1 MGGYCYQSSF
11 GHRLARLENAIKVL
25 GRARERKD
33 VDLNA
38 INIGSCSTAG
48 SHTYARRTA
57 KLGLAGHKDW
67 KGRYC
72 DFLNDLTYLDIFA
85 SEEISRQL

>member
-1 MGGYCYQSSF
+1 MLS
-11 GHRLARLENAIKVL
+11 IP

-38 INIGSCSTAG
+38 INIGSSSTTG
-48 SHTYARRTA
+48 SHTDARRAA

-67 KGRYC
+67 MDRHY

-85 SEEISRQL
+85 AEAIERQL